1 MLQNDFEK
9 LIFGLLGR
17 LPVWGRVERM
27 VALCFISTLFN
38 IKDITWR
45 QLFNM
50 ILVPTMVQDFPQQ
63 NQEGRQW
70 VSFPGALGS

>member
-9 LIFGLLGR
+9 LNVVLLGR
-17 LPVWGRVERM
+17 FPVWGRVEKM
-27 VALCFISTLFN
+27 VALCFVLTLFN

-70 VSFPGALGS
+70 GGSPGALGS